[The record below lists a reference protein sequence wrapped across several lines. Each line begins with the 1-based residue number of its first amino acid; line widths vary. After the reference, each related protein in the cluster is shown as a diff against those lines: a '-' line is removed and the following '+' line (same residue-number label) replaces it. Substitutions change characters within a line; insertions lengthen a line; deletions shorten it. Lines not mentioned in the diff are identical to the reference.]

1 MEHIQRIF
9 GIWLNPIKALESF
22 PKQATSQIWL
32 IPMII
37 ILIFI
42 SITTY
47 VSSPYAKELQ
57 LEMVQMRDDIPEDV
71 QTDMIDRL
79 SSDTVNPLE
88 FVYAIV
94 GATLWYLIQTLIIFG
109 ISTLA
114 LGVNTTFKSLW
125 AMIIL
130 INTTNIIELAV
141 KVPLMISSGN
151 LMIES
156 GLSLLLPGSLT
167 ETFIYNFL
175 YQFDIFSI
183 WRVILIGLGLSI
195 IHEAERNK
203 TFGIL
208 FGSWIVFGVIAALL
222 MDKLGFSLMR

>member
-1 MEHIQRIF
+1 MEHIQRIL
-9 GIWLNPIKALESF
+9 GIWLNPVKTLESF
-22 PKQATSQIWL
+22 PKQASIQIWL

-37 ILIFI
+37 ILVFI

-47 VSSPYAKELQ
+47 VSAPYAKELQ
-57 LEMVQMRDDIPEDV
+57 LEMVQMKEDIPDDLRE
-71 QTDMIDRL
+71 DMIDRL
-79 SSDTVNPLE
+79 STDTVSPLE
-88 FVYAIV
+88 FVSAIV

-151 LMIES
+151 LLIES

-195 IHEAERNK
+195 IHESERNK

-208 FGSWIVFGVIAALL
+208 FGLWIVFGVIAALL
-222 MDKLGFSLMR
+222 MDKLGFFLMR